1 MKDPFDRR
9 AICCLCK
16 YLRLQNLS
24 GELLQPFT
32 ASMSSKY
39 DGQIYGPAK
48 CIDGDTKKPS
58 LLYSGGNMCH
68 TRGEPSPWLAI
79 DYGVTV
85 TVSRV
90 EIFNR
95 EDCCGATTRKVDVR
109 VSNELPTTSSAM
121 FSGGSLL
128 GHFAGP
134 GRNGEHII
142 VTGYIVQYKHSCQS
156 DQYSRSSLVWQICHC
171 PDGQW

>member
-1 MKDPFDRR
+1 MIVEQY
-9 AICCLCK
+9 AAYANICD
-16 YLRLQNLS
+16 YRIFA
-24 GELLQPFT
+24 GDLLQPFT

-58 LLYSGGNMCH
+58 ILFSGGNMCH

-79 DYGVTV
+79 DYGDTV

-90 EIFNR
+90 DIFNR

-109 VSNELPTTSSAM
+109 VSNELPTTASEM

-134 GRNGEHII
+134 GTDGQHII
-142 VTGYIVQYKHSCQS
+142 ITGHIVHQG
-156 DQYSRSSLVWQICHC
+156 V
-171 PDGQW
+171 

>member
-1 MKDPFDRR
+1 MERQSPFTKPLF
-9 AICCLCK
+9 AGL
-16 YLRLQNLS
+16 
-24 GELLQPFT
+24 ELLQPVT
-32 ASMSSKY
+32 ARMSSRY
-39 DGQIYGPAK
+39 HGVNGHNFPATK
-48 CIDGDTKKPS
+48 CIDGDVEGPIEDGNLCNTQFGGLEKPE
-58 LLYSGGNMCH
+58 
-68 TRGEPSPWLAI
+68 RSPWIAI
-79 DYGVTV
+79 DYKSIVTV
-85 TVSRV
+85 KKV

-95 EDCCGATTRKVDVR
+95 EDCCGLWTRKVDVR
-109 VSNELPTTSSAM
+109 VSNELPTTASEM